1 MNLLKIWGLWPLP
14 HPRDFSSQLSCQNN
28 VIFYHFR
35 LAQNEF
41 IQKLFQK
48 WRFLRK
54 IEISGSIVK
63 KQAILGHFEIGRR
76 WARSTCKN
84 RLEDFRLAQ
93 NDSFQKLLK
102 SGVFGPKSFKYLVA
116 SQFVNKQA
124 ILGHF
129 EIGRRHASLPSC
141 IRFPLTIGAD
151 HGL

>member
-14 HPRDFSSQLSCQNN
+14 RPRDFSSQLSCQNI

-63 KQAILGHFEIGRR
+63 KQAILGHFEIGQR
-76 WARSTCKN
+76 WARSTCKK
-84 RLEDFRLAQ
+84 RLD
-93 NDSFQKLLK
+93 
-102 SGVFGPKSFKYLVA
+102 
-116 SQFVNKQA
+116 VNKQQIFTW
-124 ILGHF
+124 ILNG
-129 EIGRRHASLPSC
+129 EIKDLLRGRYRQSVLQSETKISWLGFHAPIHKSILS
-141 IRFPLTIGAD
+141 
-151 HGL
+151 